1 MRHVHRPNLRL
12 EVVPWLN
19 VLVAAWLL
27 TLLQS
32 NYIIAPG
39 LTYALD
45 PKDHA
50 PFVLPT
56 TTGGNTPGQQVPSRR
71 VDVTLSLQA
80 TNTKIEDQK
89 FVLDNGIY
97 DFSELAQALKNH
109 AAKVKKQP
117 GDQPVLRLL
126 APANTD
132 LETLAQIND
141 LALAA
146 GFGAVQIAER
156 IAPSTMD
163 QPGAATPAP
172 GATGP

>member
-19 VLVAAWLL
+19 VLVAGWLL

-39 LTYALD
+39 LTYVLD

-56 TTGGNTPGQQVPSRR
+56 TTAATTPGRR

-80 TNTKIEDQK
+80 TNTKIEDQI

-97 DFSELAQALKNH
+97 PFPKLAQALTDH

-117 GDQPVLRLL
+117 GDLLVLRLL

-132 LETLAQIND
+132 METLAQIND
-141 LALAA
+141 LALKA

-156 IAPSTMD
+156 IAPNTED
-163 QPGAATPAP
+163 QPGAATPAS
-172 GATGP
+172 GATAP